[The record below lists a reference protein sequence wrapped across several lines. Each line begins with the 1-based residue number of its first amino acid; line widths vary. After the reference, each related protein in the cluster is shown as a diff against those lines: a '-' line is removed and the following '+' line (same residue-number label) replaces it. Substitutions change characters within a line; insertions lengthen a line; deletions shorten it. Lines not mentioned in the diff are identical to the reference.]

1 MREFFQNHRL
11 LLAPMAGVSDEAF
24 RTLCR
29 EQGADITYTEMVSA
43 KGLSYANEKTRHLLR
58 LAPGEDR
65 VAVQLFG
72 HEPDTM
78 ASQAAWI
85 EDEMG
90 ETLAYLDINMGCP
103 ARKIVSKGDGSALMK
118 APELAADIV
127 RAVRRAVA
135 HPVTVKF
142 RRGWAEGDE
151 TAPEFARRMEE
162 AGACAVAVHGRY
174 AEQLYRGSADWG
186 VIARVKEAVSVPVV
200 GNGDVKCGADAVAIT
215 ERTGCDAVMI
225 ARAAEGNPWVF
236 AQAKA
241 ALAGAPVPSLPTVEE
256 RIALARRHARLLS
269 QREGKNIVRMRKHA
283 MWYMTGLPGA
293 AAARGRIN
301 ACVSV
306 EDFDQVFDELLVCA
320 DEHADS
326 CE

>member
-1 MREFFQNHRL
+1 MFDFFRQHRL

-24 RTLCR
+24 RALCR
-29 EQGADITYTEMVSA
+29 EQGADLAFTEMVSA

-58 LAPGEDR
+58 LAPGEDQ

-78 ASQAAWI
+78 AAQAAWI

-90 ETLAYLDINMGCP
+90 ESLAYLDINMGCP

-118 APELAADIV
+118 DPELAAAIV
-127 RAVRRAVA
+127 RAVHAAVE

-151 TAPEFARRMEE
+151 TCVDFARRMED

-186 VIARVKEAVSVPVV
+186 AIARVKAAVAVPVI
-200 GNGDVKCGADAVAIT
+200 GNGDVRTGADAVAIT
-215 ERTGCDAVMI
+215 HRTGCDAVMI
-225 ARAAEGNPWVF
+225 ARGAEGNPWVF

-241 ALAGAPVPSLPTVEE
+241 ALAGEPEPAPPSVEA
-256 RIALARRHARLLS
+256 RLAMARRHARLLAE
-269 QREGKNIVRMRKHA
+269 REGKNIVRMRKHA
-283 MWYMTGLPGA
+283 MWYMAGLPGA
-293 AAARGRIN
+293 ATARARIN

-306 EDFDQVFDELLVCA
+306 EDFDAVFDELSACA
-320 DEHADS
+320 QAHA
-326 CE
+326 E

>member
-1 MREFFQNHRL
+1 MFDFFSERRL

-29 EQGADITYTEMVSA
+29 EQGADLTYTEMVSA
-43 KGLSYANEKTRHLLR
+43 KGLSYANEKTRHLLH
-58 LAPGEDR
+58 LAEGEDQ

-72 HEPDTM
+72 HEPNVM
-78 ASQAAWI
+78 ADQARWV
-85 EDEMG
+85 EQEMG

-118 APELAADIV
+118 TPDLAAAIV
-127 RAVRRAVA
+127 RAVSAAVE

-151 TAPEFARRMEE
+151 TCVEFARRMED
-162 AGACAVAVHGRY
+162 AGAAAVAVHGRY
-174 AEQLYRGSADWG
+174 ALQLYRGRAEWDA
-186 VIARVKEAVSVPVV
+186 IARVKAAVSIPVV
-200 GNGDVKCGADAVAIT
+200 GNGDVKCGADAVALV

-236 AQAKA
+236 AQCKA
-241 ALAGAPVPSLPTVEE
+241 ALAGEPEPAKPSVEE
-256 RIALARRHARLLS
+256 RIAMARRHARLLAE
-269 QREGKNIVRMRKHA
+269 REGRNIVRMRKHA

-293 AAARGRIN
+293 AAARAKIN

-306 EDFDQVFDELLVCA
+306 EDFDRVFDELLEIA
-320 DEHADS
+320 S
-326 CE
+326 LYS

>member
-1 MREFFQNHRL
+1 MSMFDFFSERRL

-29 EQGADITYTEMVSA
+29 EQGADLTYTEMVSA
-43 KGLSYANEKTRHLLR
+43 KGLSYANEKTRHLLH
-58 LAPGEDR
+58 LAEGEDQ

-72 HEPDTM
+72 HEPDVM
-78 ASQAAWI
+78 ADQARWV
-85 EDEMG
+85 EQEMG

-118 APELAADIV
+118 TPDLAAAIV
-127 RAVRRAVA
+127 RAVSAAVE

-151 TAPEFARRMEE
+151 TCVEFARRMED
-162 AGACAVAVHGRY
+162 AGAAAVAVHGRY
-174 AEQLYRGSADWG
+174 ALQLYRGRAEWDA
-186 VIARVKEAVSVPVV
+186 IARVKVAVSIPVV
-200 GNGDVKCGADAVAIT
+200 GNGDVKCGADAVALV

-236 AQAKA
+236 AQCKA
-241 ALAGAPVPSLPTVEE
+241 ALAGEPEPAKPSVEE
-256 RIALARRHARLLS
+256 RIAMARRHARLLAE
-269 QREGKNIVRMRKHA
+269 REGRNIVRMRKHA

-293 AAARGRIN
+293 AAARAKIN

-306 EDFDQVFDELLVCA
+306 EDFDRVFDELLEIA
-320 DEHADS
+320 GSYA
-326 CE
+326 

>member
-1 MREFFQNHRL
+1 MFDFFSDRRL

-29 EQGADITYTEMVSA
+29 EQGADLTYTEMVSA
-43 KGLSYANEKTRHLLR
+43 KGLSYANEKTRHLLH
-58 LAPGEDR
+58 LAEGEDQ

-72 HEPDTM
+72 HEPDVM
-78 ASQAAWI
+78 ADQARWV
-85 EDEMG
+85 EQEMG

-118 APELAADIV
+118 TPDLAAAIV
-127 RAVRRAVA
+127 RAVSAAVE

-151 TAPEFARRMEE
+151 TCVEFARRMED
-162 AGACAVAVHGRY
+162 AGAAAVAVHGRY
-174 AEQLYRGSADWG
+174 ALQLYRGRAEWDA
-186 VIARVKEAVSVPVV
+186 IARVKAAVSIPVV
-200 GNGDVKCGADAVAIT
+200 GNGDVKCGADAVALV

-236 AQAKA
+236 AQCKA
-241 ALAGAPVPSLPTVEE
+241 ALAGESEPAKPSVEE
-256 RIALARRHARLLS
+256 RIAMARRHARLLAE
-269 QREGKNIVRMRKHA
+269 REGRNIVRMRKHA

-293 AAARGRIN
+293 AAARAKIN

-306 EDFDQVFDELLVCA
+306 EDFDRVFDELLEIA
-320 DEHADS
+320 S
-326 CE
+326 LYS

>member
-1 MREFFQNHRL
+1 MSMFDFFSERRL

-29 EQGADITYTEMVSA
+29 EQGADLTYTEMVSA
-43 KGLSYANEKTRHLLR
+43 KGLSYANEKTRHLLH
-58 LAPGEDR
+58 LAEGEDQ

-72 HEPDTM
+72 HEPDVM
-78 ASQAAWI
+78 ADQARWV
-85 EDEMG
+85 EQEMG

-118 APELAADIV
+118 TPDLAAAIV
-127 RAVRRAVA
+127 RAVSAAVE

-151 TAPEFARRMEE
+151 TCVEFARRMED
-162 AGACAVAVHGRY
+162 AGAAAVAVHGRY
-174 AEQLYRGSADWG
+174 ALQLYRGRAEWDA
-186 VIARVKEAVSVPVV
+186 IARVKAAVSIPVV
-200 GNGDVKCGADAVAIT
+200 GNGDVKCGADAVALV

-236 AQAKA
+236 AQCKA
-241 ALAGAPVPSLPTVEE
+241 ALADEPEPAKPSVEE
-256 RIALARRHARLLS
+256 RIAMARRHARLLAE
-269 QREGKNIVRMRKHA
+269 REGRNIVRMRKHA

-293 AAARGRIN
+293 AAARAKIN

-306 EDFDQVFDELLVCA
+306 EDFDRVFDELLEIA
-320 DEHADS
+320 S
-326 CE
+326 LYS

>member
-1 MREFFQNHRL
+1 MSMFDFFSERRL

-29 EQGADITYTEMVSA
+29 EQGADLTYTEMVSA
-43 KGLSYANEKTRHLLR
+43 KGLSYANEKTRHLLH
-58 LAPGEDR
+58 LAEGEDQ

-72 HEPDTM
+72 HEPDVM
-78 ASQAAWI
+78 ADQARWV
-85 EDEMG
+85 EQEMG

-118 APELAADIV
+118 TPDLAAAIV
-127 RAVRRAVA
+127 RAVSAAVE

-151 TAPEFARRMEE
+151 TCVEFARRMED
-162 AGACAVAVHGRY
+162 AGAAAVAVHGRY
-174 AEQLYRGSADWG
+174 ALQLYRGRADWDA
-186 VIARVKEAVSVPVV
+186 IARVKAAVSIPVV
-200 GNGDVKCGADAVAIT
+200 GNGDVKSGADAVALV

-236 AQAKA
+236 AQCKA
-241 ALAGAPVPSLPTVEE
+241 ALAGEPEPAKPSVEE
-256 RIALARRHARLLS
+256 RIAMARRHARLLAE
-269 QREGKNIVRMRKHA
+269 REGRNIVRMRKHA

-293 AAARGRIN
+293 AAARAKIN

-306 EDFDQVFDELLVCA
+306 EDFDRVFDELLEIA
-320 DEHADS
+320 S
-326 CE
+326 LYS